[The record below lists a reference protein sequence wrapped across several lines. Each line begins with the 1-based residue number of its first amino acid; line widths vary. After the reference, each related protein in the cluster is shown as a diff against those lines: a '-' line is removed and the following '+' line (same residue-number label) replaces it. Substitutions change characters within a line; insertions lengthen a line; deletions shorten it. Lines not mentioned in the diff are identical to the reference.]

1 MCKVNIDEKIQNF
14 DCPDN
19 YICIV
24 ATTCYAKE
32 ERERICKGCWLNYC
46 KQNNLDFFSNENT

>member
-1 MCKVNIDEKIQNF
+1 MFLRCFMCKINIDEKIQNC

-24 ATTCYAKE
+24 ATTCFEKE

-46 KQNNLDFFSNENT
+46 KKKII